1 MKEIVIL
8 IPEIEPEQN
17 IEIDVKINGRI
28 TSLVYRVELI
38 RIENNIESK
47 IDRVSVIKH
56 YIQEYNKDW
65 ELVEIG
71 APLNNNIPLTF
82 RKKMNK
88 E

>member
-17 IEIDVKINGRI
+17 IEIDVKINGKI

-38 RIENNIESK
+38 RIENNIASK

-71 APLNNNIPLTF
+71 APLNNYIPLTF

>member
-17 IEIDVKINGRI
+17 IEIDVKINGKI

-38 RIENNIESK
+38 RIENNIASK